1 MKKILT
7 VVALCFALA
16 ATAVAQEKGI
26 GLRFNG
32 GYDNGAEV
40 SYQQNMG
47 DANRLEAD
55 LGFGAYGGF
64 ALTGIYHWVF
74 KLEDVTEGLAWYV
87 GPGAGLRI
95 NSNGFGAGIVG
106 QIGIE
111 YTLTPVPASF
121 LVTPATTTGVVP
133 SASVTVSKNGDSHTN
148 VMATT

>member
-1 MKKILT
+1 MKKVLT

-16 ATAVAQEKGI
+16 ATAAAQDKGI

-40 SYQQNMG
+40 SYQQKMG

-64 ALTGIYHWVF
+64 SLTGIYHWVF
-74 KLEDVTEGLAWYV
+74 GLEDVTDGLAWYV

-95 NSNGFGAGIVG
+95 GSNGLGAGIVG

-111 YTLTPVPASF
+111 YTLPTVPLQFSID
-121 LVTPATTTGVVP
+121 TRPGVFFGKGAFNDWGAALGVRYCF
-133 SASVTVSKNGDSHTN
+133 
-148 VMATT
+148 

>member
-111 YTLTPVPASF
+111 YTLPTAPIQFSLDSRP
-121 LVTPATTTGVVP
+121 GVIFGNAGYNDFGAAF
-133 SASVTVSKNGDSHTN
+133 SIRYRF
-148 VMATT
+148 